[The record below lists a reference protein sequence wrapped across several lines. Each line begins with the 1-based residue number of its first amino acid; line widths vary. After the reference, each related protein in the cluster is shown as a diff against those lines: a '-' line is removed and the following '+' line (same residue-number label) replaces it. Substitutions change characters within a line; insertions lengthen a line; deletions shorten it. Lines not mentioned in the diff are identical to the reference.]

1 MIRVATVK
9 DVELLVEI
17 NTLSNDPV
25 DPIIGITDDWVRE
38 MFENL
43 MKDKSSE
50 IYLFEDKGVAVLR
63 KEFSGFN
70 NCEMHWLTVDEKF
83 HRKGIATMLLNLID
97 KRAKELKF
105 RGIYLYTH
113 PLHKAGIALY
123 KKQGFEKINEFPNY
137 YTNGDTSFLFG
148 KMLS

>member
-1 MIRVATVK
+1 MIRIATEK
-9 DVELLVEI
+9 DVELLVDI

-25 DPIIGITDDWVRE
+25 DRIIDINDDFVTD

-43 MKDKSSE
+43 MKDKSAE
-50 IYLFEDKGVAVLR
+50 VYLFEDKGVAVFI

-83 HRKGIATMLLNLID
+83 HRKGIATMLLNLIQ

-113 PLHKAGIALY
+113 PLHEAGIALY

-137 YTNGDTSFLFG
+137 YTNGDTSLLFG
-148 KMLS
+148 KML